1 MKVETYVWIINVL
14 NSKTLGK
21 LKFLKRYMH
30 LHAREI
36 RLSVYQTIKWHLLK
50 QVDLPRSPSTSSVS
64 LMNNNV
70 PEVVTHLSPEVV
82 TNCASNTFQKF
93 QLPQACRCM
102 YIKTRKIRTIKAR
115 ENVCCLKSAIGFLC
129 AK

>member
-1 MKVETYVWIINVL
+1 MTDHDYYPQGNSLDNYFPREIAQFKQHTFSRTFMVRIFRVL
-14 NSKTLGK
+14 M
-21 LKFLKRYMH
+21 YMH

-70 PEVVTHLSPEVV
+70 PEVVTHHAPEVV

-93 QLPQACRCM
+93 QLPQGF
-102 YIKTRKIRTIKAR
+102 
-115 ENVCCLKSAIGFLC
+115 AIQNINNSNISFHFHH
-129 AK
+129 